1 MTWIIT
7 DDKLKWNQVDC
18 MDLGR
23 VRTLDEIK
31 KMFSRFVFSVSI
43 EKPKRTLETMVN
55 GNQRKPIYEMDGLMD
70 LTRWIA
76 WKTDTGINSFSSRT
90 KKSQF
95 VGKISEFGLAK
106 QEIKCRIGNI
116 KLVTFKI
123 IQ

>member
-43 EKPKRTLETMVN
+43 EKTKRTLETH
-55 GNQRKPIYEMDGLMD
+55 G
-70 LTRWIA
+70 
-76 WKTDTGINSFSSRT
+76 
-90 KKSQF
+90 
-95 VGKISEFGLAK
+95 
-106 QEIKCRIGNI
+106 
-116 KLVTFKI
+116 
-123 IQ
+123 